1 MNDIL
6 TGMLIVGVWLFIQL
20 VVLPKLGVPT

>member
-6 TGMLIVGVWLFIQL
+6 TGVLIVGAWLFIQL

>member
-6 TGMLIVGVWLFIQL
+6 TGMLIVGVWLFVQL